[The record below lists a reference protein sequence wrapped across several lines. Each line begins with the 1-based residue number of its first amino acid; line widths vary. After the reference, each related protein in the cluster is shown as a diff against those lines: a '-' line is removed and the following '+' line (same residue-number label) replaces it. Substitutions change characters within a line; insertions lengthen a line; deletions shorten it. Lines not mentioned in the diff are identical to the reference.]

1 MYKLYFDIRD
11 IFRAPRLALSG
22 KKILIQGLGLL
33 IGYVGYLILT
43 YVAFLI
49 SGMSISDIWEG
60 YRFFP
65 LWGFTFSHWLSWLIF
80 IIGCLFLVAAWL
92 LASAAVGKVTYE
104 QLKGDEF
111 YSAKDS
117 LKFVKNHGKTVLLTP
132 FSLIVFSAIFVVG
145 GIIVGLLGKIPY
157 LGELGLGI
165 FYAVPIFV
173 VAFFV
178 IYTLFIFV
186 FSLLLTPAVVAVIKE
201 DIFETIVQLFSSI
214 WSQPWR
220 FFLYTALA
228 GVLAKLGT
236 FVLGYFTFRSLQLI
250 SWSCGVLMKE
260 KLLDIM
266 DGALSYVILPSRF
279 FDFFTNIFPGINF
292 RFHLPEIGFGAFLSW
307 SESISAFLIGI
318 TLILIIFG
326 VVSYGLATISTGQ
339 TLTYIIIRKKK
350 DEENLLERKTEEEE
364 QEERLAAEEEEK
376 KEEEK
381 PAEEKAEVK
390 TEAETKTE
398 GEKDKE

>member
-1 MYKLYFDIRD
+1 MHKFYFDIRD

-33 IGYVGYLILT
+33 IGYLGYLILT
-43 YVAFLI
+43 YIAFLI
-49 SGMSISDIWEG
+49 SGMSLADIWES

-80 IIGCLFLVAAWL
+80 VLGCLFLVVSWL

-117 LKFVKNHGKTVLLTP
+117 LKFLRNHGKAVILTP
-132 FSLIVFSAIFVVG
+132 LSLIVFSAILVVG

-178 IYTLFIFV
+178 IYTLFVFV
-186 FSLLLTPAVVAVIKE
+186 FSLLLTPAVVATMKE

-220 FFLYTALA
+220 FFLYTGLA

-236 FVLGYFTFRSLQLI
+236 FVLGYFCFRSLQLLN
-250 SWSCGVLMKE
+250 WSCGFFMKE
-260 KLLDIM
+260 KLVDIM
-266 DGALSYVILPSRF
+266 DGALSYLTLPYWF
-279 FDFFTNIFPGINF
+279 FDFFTNIFPGIKF
-292 RFHLPEIGFGAFLSW
+292 KFHLPELGFGAFLSW

-318 TLILIIFG
+318 TFILIIFG
-326 VVSYGLATISTGQ
+326 VLSYGLATISTGQ
-339 TLTYIIIRKKK
+339 TLTYIIIRQKK

-364 QEERLAAEEEEK
+364 EEEK
-376 KEEEK
+376 LAEEEEEK
-381 PAEEKAEVK
+381 PAEEKAEAK
-390 TEAETKTE
+390 TEE
-398 GEKDKE
+398 EKDKE

>member
-22 KKILIQGLGLL
+22 KKILIQCLGLL

-43 YVAFLI
+43 YIAFLTSGI
-49 SGMSISDIWEG
+49 SFSDLWESYG
-60 YRFFP
+60 LFP
-65 LWGFTFSHWLSWLIF
+65 LWGFTFTHWYSWLLF
-80 IIGCLFLVAAWL
+80 IIGCIFLLATWL
-92 LASAAVGKVTYE
+92 LATAAVGKVTYE

-117 LKFVKNHGKTVLLTP
+117 LKFLKEHGKTVLFAPL
-132 FSLIVFSAIFVVG
+132 SLVVFSVILVVG

-157 LGELGLGI
+157 VGELGLGI

-186 FSLLLTPAVVAVIKE
+186 FSLLLSPAVVATTKE

-236 FVLGYFTFRSLQLI
+236 FVLGYFSFRSVQLLN
-250 SWSCGVLMKE
+250 WSCGVLMKE
-260 KLLDIM
+260 KFIDII
-266 DGALSYVILPSRF
+266 DEALSYLAIPLWFS
-279 FDFFTNIFPGINF
+279 DFFANIFPGINF
-292 RFHLPEIGFGAFLSW
+292 RFHLPDIGFGAFLNW

-318 TLILIIFG
+318 TFILIVFG

-339 TLTYIIIRKKK
+339 TLTYIIIRQKK

-364 QEERLAAEEEEK
+364 EEERLAAEEEEK
-376 KEEEK
+376 
-381 PAEEKAEVK
+381 PAEEKVEVK
-390 TEAETKTE
+390 TEEEKKAEE
-398 GEKDKE
+398 EKEEDKE

>member
-22 KKILIQGLGLL
+22 KKILIQCLGLM

-43 YVAFLI
+43 YVAFLV
-49 SGMSISDIWEG
+49 SKMSLADIWESYG
-60 YRFFP
+60 LFP
-65 LWGFTFSHWLSWLIF
+65 VWGFTFTNWLSWLIF
-80 IIGCLFLVAAWL
+80 IIGCLFLLVTWL

-117 LKFVKNHGKTVLLTP
+117 LKFLKKHGKTVFLTP
-132 FSLIVFSAIFVVG
+132 LSLVVFSAILVIG
-145 GIIVGLLGKIPY
+145 GIIVGLFGKIPY
-157 LGELGLGI
+157 VGELAVGI
-165 FYAVPIFV
+165 FYGVPIFL

-178 IYTLFIFV
+178 IYTLFVFV
-186 FSLLLTPAVVAVIKE
+186 FSLLLTPAVVAATKE

-236 FVLGYFTFRSLQLI
+236 FVLGYFTFRSLQLLN
-250 SWSCGVLMKE
+250 WSCGFFMGD
-260 KLLDIM
+260 KLADII
-266 DGALSYVILPSRF
+266 DGALAYLTLPSWF
-279 FDFFTNIFPGINF
+279 FDFLTNIFPGIDF
-292 RFHLPEIGFGAFLSW
+292 KFHLPDLGFGAFLNW
-307 SESISAFLIGI
+307 SESIAAFLIGI
-318 TLILIIFG
+318 TFILIIFG

-339 TLTYIIIRKKK
+339 TLTYIIIRQKK

-364 QEERLAAEEEEK
+364 EEEK
-376 KEEEK
+376 LATEEETSSEEKDQEEQNPDEEKEEEK
-381 PAEEKAEVK
+381 E
-390 TEAETKTE
+390 
-398 GEKDKE
+398 

>member
-22 KKILIQGLGLL
+22 KKILIQFLGLL

-49 SGMSISDIWEG
+49 SGMSFSDLWESYG
-60 YRFFP
+60 FFP
-65 LWGFTFSHWLSWLIF
+65 LWGFSFTHWISWLIF
-80 IIGCLFLVAAWL
+80 IVGCLFVVAAWL
-92 LASAAVGKVTYE
+92 LATAAVGKVTYE

-117 LKFVKNHGKTVLLTP
+117 LRFLKKHGKSVLLSP
-132 FSLIVFSAIFVVG
+132 LSLLVFSVILVVG
-145 GIIVGLLGKIPY
+145 GVIVGLLGKIPY
-157 LGELGLGI
+157 IGELGLGI

-186 FSLLLTPAVVAVIKE
+186 FSLLLTPAVVATTKE

-228 GVLAKLGT
+228 GVLAKVGT
-236 FVLGYFTFRSLQLI
+236 FILGYFSFRSIQLLN
-250 SWSCGVLMKE
+250 WSCGVLMKE
-260 KLLDIM
+260 KFTDIM
-266 DGALSYVILPSRF
+266 DGALSYLIIPSPF
-279 FDFFTNIFPGINF
+279 FNFFTNIFPGINF
-292 RFHLPEIGFGAFLSW
+292 RFHLPDIGFGAFLNW

-318 TLILIIFG
+318 TFILIIFG

-339 TLTYIIIRKKK
+339 TLTYIIIRQKK

-364 QEERLAAEEEEK
+364 EEERLAAEEEEK
-376 KEEEK
+376 
-381 PAEEKAEVK
+381 PAEEKVEVK
-390 TEAETKTE
+390 EEE
-398 GEKDKE
+398 EKKSKPQKEES

>member
-22 KKILIQGLGLL
+22 KKILIQCLGLL

-43 YVAFLI
+43 YIAFLT
-49 SGMSISDIWEG
+49 SRMSLSDIWESYG
-60 YRFFP
+60 FFP
-65 LWGFTFSHWLSWLIF
+65 VWGFTFTHWISWLIF
-80 IIGCLFLVAAWL
+80 IVGCLFLVVTWL
-92 LASAAVGKVTYE
+92 MASAAVGKVTYE

-117 LKFVKNHGKTVLLTP
+117 WKFLKKHGRTIFLTP
-132 FSLIVFSAIFVVG
+132 LSLVVFSVILVIG
-145 GIIVGLLGKIPY
+145 GIIVGLFGKIPY
-157 LGELGLGI
+157 VGELGVGI
-165 FYAVPIFV
+165 FYGIPIFV

-186 FSLLLTPAVVAVIKE
+186 FSLLLTPAVVATTKE

-236 FVLGYFTFRSLQLI
+236 FVMGYFTFRSVQLLN
-250 SWSCGVLMKE
+250 WSCGFFMKD
-260 KLLDIM
+260 KFSDII
-266 DGALSYVILPSRF
+266 DGALSYLTLPSWF
-279 FDFFTNIFPGINF
+279 FNFITNIFPGIDF
-292 RFHLPEIGFGAFLSW
+292 KFHLPEMGFGAFLNW
-307 SESISAFLIGI
+307 SEGIAAFLIGI
-318 TLILIIFG
+318 TFILIIFG

-339 TLTYIIIRKKK
+339 TLTYIIIRQKK

-364 QEERLAAEEEEK
+364 EEERLASEEEPSEEKAETQTEEKQEFEEGKEEK
-376 KEEEK
+376 KE
-381 PAEEKAEVK
+381 
-390 TEAETKTE
+390 
-398 GEKDKE
+398 

>member
-49 SGMSISDIWEG
+49 SGMGLSDIWES

-65 LWGFTFSHWLSWLIF
+65 LWGFTFSHWLSWLVF
-80 IIGCLFLVAAWL
+80 VIGCLFLVATWL
-92 LASAAVGKVTYE
+92 LACAAVGKVTYE

-111 YSAKDS
+111 YSARDS
-117 LKFVKNHGKTVLLTP
+117 LKFLKSHGKTVILTP
-132 FSLIVFSAIFVVG
+132 LSLIVFSAILVVG

-186 FSLLLTPAVVAVIKE
+186 FSLLLAPAVVATMKE

-220 FFLYTALA
+220 FFLYTALV

-236 FVLGYFTFRSLQLI
+236 FVLGYFCFRSIQLLN
-250 SWSCGVLMKE
+250 WSCGVLMKD
-260 KLLDIM
+260 KLVDIT
-266 DGALSYVILPSRF
+266 DAALSYLTFPPWF
-279 FDFFTNIFPGINF
+279 FDLFTNIFPGIAF
-292 RFHLPEIGFGAFLSW
+292 KFHLPEIGFGSFLNW

-318 TLILIIFG
+318 TFILITFG
-326 VVSYGLATISTGQ
+326 VVSYGLATLSTGQ
-339 TLTYIIIRKKK
+339 ALTYIIIRQKK

-364 QEERLAAEEEEK
+364 EEEERLAEG
-376 KEEEK
+376 EEEK
-381 PAEEKAEVK
+381 PAEEKAE
-390 TEAETKTE
+390 TKTE
-398 GEKDKE
+398 QEAKTEPEKDTE